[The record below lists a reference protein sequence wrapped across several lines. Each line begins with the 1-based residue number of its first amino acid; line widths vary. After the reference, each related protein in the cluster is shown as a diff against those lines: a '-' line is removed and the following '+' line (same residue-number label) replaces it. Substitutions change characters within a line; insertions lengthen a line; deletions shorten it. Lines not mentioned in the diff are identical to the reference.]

1 MLTFPM
7 TCDSIAFKIKK
18 GGKRYE
24 IPSERPRY
32 SSQSYP
38 ANCKCTWRFV
48 LTITTISGE
57 FEAEETQPQVIAS
70 LNSIA
75 RCVGFIQRFALCTLD
90 FEQVDDEEENGH
102 E

>member
-1 MLTFPM
+1 MKYPQKDPDILR
-7 TCDSIAFKIKK
+7 SHIRQIASAL
-18 GGKRYE
+18 GDLY
-24 IPSERPRY
+24 
-32 SSQSYP
+32 
-38 ANCKCTWRFV
+38 

>member
-1 MLTFPM
+1 MRYPQKDPDILR
-7 TCDSIAFKIKK
+7 SHIRQIACAL
-18 GGKRYE
+18 
-24 IPSERPRY
+24 SDLH
-32 SSQSYP
+32 
-38 ANCKCTWRFV
+38 

-75 RCVGFIQRFALCTLD
+75 RCVGFIQHFAICALES
-90 FEQVDDEEENGH
+90 EQEDEEENGH